1 MSTITA
7 DIDEFDKKNFYEFC
21 EAVGMNVSTAI
32 NIFIKAVLRENCIP
46 FLITRTPDPF
56 YSPAN
61 QAYVL
66 KSVQELREG
75 KGQPHELIEE

>member
-7 DIDEFDKKNFYEFC
+7 DIDEFDKKKFYEFC
-21 EAVGMNVSTAI
+21 EKVGMNASTAI
-32 NIFIKAVLRENCIP
+32 NIFIKAVLRENRIP